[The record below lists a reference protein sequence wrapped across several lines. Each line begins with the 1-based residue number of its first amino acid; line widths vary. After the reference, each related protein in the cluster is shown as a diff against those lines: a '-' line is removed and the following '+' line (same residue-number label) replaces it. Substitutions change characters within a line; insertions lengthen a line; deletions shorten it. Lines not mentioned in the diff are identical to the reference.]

1 MSAATRKHLKATGG
15 RVSTVAYFLGLRRE
29 EEEPL
34 IDALDWEHR
43 KKRLL
48 QKQLTDRLESSPSRI
63 AKLEAGHP
71 GATPDLLIQAPLVV
85 GTSRA
90 QIATAFAG

>member
-1 MSAATRKHLKATGG
+1 MSAATRKRLKATGG
-15 RVSTVAYFLGLRRE
+15 RVSTVAKSLGLRRGE
-29 EEEPL
+29 ETL
-34 IDALDWEHR
+34 IDAIDRERR
-43 KKRLL
+43 KKRLS

-71 GATPDLLIQAPLVV
+71 GATPDLLIQTLLAA

-90 QIATAFAG
+90 QVARTFAG